1 MMETFLRLSGVSKE
15 FPGVRALDSVDMD
28 VARGEVHGLLGENGA
43 GKSTL
48 VKIIAGVYKRDAGDM
63 VFDGRPRAFSSP
75 GDASKAGI
83 AVIHQETSLIPTLT
97 VIENIFLGIEPR
109 VVGALI
115 NRQLME
121 RGYAELCE
129 RLSFPLGANRTARDL
144 SVAEQKMTEIM
155 KALVRRSSLIIM
167 DEPTD
172 ALSTAE
178 IDHLFRIIAEL
189 KRDAITI
196 LYITHYLDEVFRI
209 TDRITVLRD
218 GRKVDTR
225 RTPDLDIGS
234 IVTMMIGQE
243 LAQEAGPRPTSG
255 PRSGAVAREAIRAE
269 NLSRGRVVNRV
280 SFAAREGEILGITGV
295 LGSGKSE
302 LARLL
307 FGADRPDA
315 GRILVGGT
323 PRRIRSPRDASALG
337 IGMLPEDRKHHGLV
351 LSHEVFK
358 NVTIAA
364 LGRFTRWRIIR
375 AAAER
380 AATDHAVRQLDIR
393 MARPGQAVRDLS
405 GGNQQKVV
413 IAKWLVAGKRILIM
427 DEPTRGI
434 DVGAKA
440 EIHRIMRQLA
450 DDGVC
455 VIFISAEVPEIAR
468 ISDRILVMQEGRIS
482 EELPGGASQER
493 IMHAVLKGSAT

>member
-1 MMETFLRLSGVSKE
+1 METCLRLSEVSKE
-15 FPGVRALDSVDMD
+15 FPGVLALDAVDLE

-48 VKIIAGVYKRDAGDM
+48 VKVIAGVYKRDAGEM
-63 VFDGRPRAFSSP
+63 VFEGKPRSFTSP
-75 GDASKAGI
+75 GEASRAGI

-109 VVGALI
+109 LAGSLI
-115 NRQLME
+115 DRRRME
-121 RGYAELCE
+121 REYAGLCE
-129 RLSFPLGANRTARDL
+129 RLSFSLDANRVAREL
-144 SVAEQKMTEIM
+144 SVAQQKMTEIM

-172 ALSTAE
+172 ALAAEE
-178 IDHLFRIIAEL
+178 IDHLFRIVDEL
-189 KRDAITI
+189 RRHGITI
-196 LYITHYLDEVFRI
+196 IYITHYLDEVFRI
-209 TDRITVLRD
+209 TDRVTVLRD
-218 GRKVDTR
+218 GRRVDTR
-225 RTPDLDIGS
+225 STRELDIHG
-234 IVTMMIGQE
+234 IVRMMIGQD
-243 LAQEAGPRPTSG
+243 LDSAVAAR
-255 PRSGAVAREAIRAE
+255 RSGAGAEAIRAE
-269 NLSRGRVVNRV
+269 GLSRGKAVNNV
-280 SFAAREGEILGITGV
+280 SFVAREGEILGVTGV
-295 LGSGKSE
+295 LGSGKTE

-323 PRRIRSPRDASALG
+323 PRRIRSPRDAAALG
-337 IGMLPEDRKHHGLV
+337 IGMLPEDRKHDGLV
-351 LSHEVFK
+351 LAHEVYK

-364 LGRFTRWRIIR
+364 LRRFTRWRVIR
-375 AAAER
+375 ARAER
-380 AATDHAVRQLDIR
+380 EATDGAVRRLDIKV
-393 MARPGQAVRDLS
+393 ARAGQAVRDLS

-434 DVGAKA
+434 DVGAKV
-440 EIHRIMRQLA
+440 EIHRIMRELA

-468 ISDRILVMQEGRIS
+468 VSDRILVMREGQVS
-482 EELPGGASQER
+482 EELPGGASQEQ
-493 IMHAVLKGSAT
+493 IMHAVLKGSAS